1 MPPCP
6 IMVKV
11 YIYILMKSFYAL
23 LVNRNLFLRTN
34 GYYGHPGNHID
45 PGGGQW
51 HEPVAGAG
59 GDGGQGQV
67 PREGSPS
74 QMGHHYQHIQTQAQG
89 MYPCKMQGGPPR

>member
-1 MPPCP
+1 
-6 IMVKV
+6 
-11 YIYILMKSFYAL
+11 MKSFYAL
-23 LVNRNLFLRTN
+23 LVNRNLFFRTN